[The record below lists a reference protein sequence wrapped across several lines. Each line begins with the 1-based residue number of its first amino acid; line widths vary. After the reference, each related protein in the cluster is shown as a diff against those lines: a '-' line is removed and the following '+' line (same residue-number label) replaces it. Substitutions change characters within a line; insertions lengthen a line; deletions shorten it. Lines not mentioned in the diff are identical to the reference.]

1 MSGDLAGGSCPTYAV
16 VDKRKKKAV
25 AEMNR
30 ESSTGFALY
39 AVVDKAKK
47 KKVLSPAIHDD
58 NEYSNVVGK
67 STELQATS
75 KEEAQPTYSV
85 LERDETSEVVMSKTS
100 SLFNHFGDKDKKWKA
115 AGSTSQLWLCL
126 VIVIFAIAFLTLAF
140 GISAGVSYSMI
151 SRLRAEISLNEE
163 LVNSLRYK
171 LEVLQKITYNN
182 SVQLSAKT
190 KDTISINMSTFN
202 AFPVISALNDSSFNL
217 FELVNQLNMS
227 TIFTCGLLKDRI
239 KIIENATFGR
249 SRFVPAPSCQ
259 AIHIFQPSS
268 TSGYYWVRSSN
279 GSSVRVYCDMTKSC
293 GTLTGGLTR
302 VALLNNE
309 TRSQLCTEDFSTV
322 IENTRCVR
330 SNEGAGC
337 SNIVF
342 PVMNIPYS
350 HICGRVQAFWFGT
363 PDGFAGSQRSSTT
376 INENYVDGISL
387 TYGTS
392 NKTHIWTF
400 IADGVGSNQNC
411 PHQVPGYVGS
421 DYSCLNPEF
430 SCTSSSSSCYS
441 PFFRLLQQPA
451 TEDIKLRL
459 CRDQHRQINNEG
471 IYLGNLDIYVW

>member
-1 MSGDLAGGSCPTYAV
+1 MSGDLAAGSCPTYAV

-25 AEMNR
+25 AEMNQ

-115 AGSTSQLWLCL
+115 AGSTSQLWLYL

-163 LVNSLRYK
+163 LVNSLRYE
-171 LEVLQKITYNN
+171 LEVLQKISYNN

-190 KDTISINMSTFN
+190 KDTISINMSIFN
-202 AFPVISALNDSSFNL
+202 AFPVISALKNGTFNL

-249 SRFVPAPSCQ
+249 SRLGPAPSCQ

-268 TSGYYWVRSSN
+268 TSGYYWVSSSN

-309 TRSQLCTEDFSTV
+309 TRSQL
-322 IENTRCVR
+322 
-330 SNEGAGC
+330 
-337 SNIVF
+337 
-342 PVMNIPYS
+342 
-350 HICGRVQAFWFGT
+350 
-363 PDGFAGSQRSSTT
+363 
-376 INENYVDGISL
+376 
-387 TYGTS
+387 
-392 NKTHIWTF
+392 
-400 IADGVGSNQNC
+400 
-411 PHQVPGYVGS
+411 
-421 DYSCLNPEF
+421 
-430 SCTSSSSSCYS
+430 
-441 PFFRLLQQPA
+441 
-451 TEDIKLRL
+451 
-459 CRDQHRQINNEG
+459 
-471 IYLGNLDIYVW
+471 